1 MRRASAGIAEQHAPM
16 ERLRAAAR
24 DADAIV
30 FTGMGSS
37 YDACYSP
44 VTQLASQGV
53 RTSMVDSAEL
63 LHFRLASVG
72 AGTLLVAVSQ
82 SGESA
87 ELVNQPARSPA
98 MATAPPRRPTA
109 WTTC

>member
-1 MRRASAGIAEQHAPM
+1 MRRASAGIAEQHAAM

-87 ELVNQPARSPA
+87 ELVRLAEALDARPAEVGR
-98 MATAPPRRPTA
+98 
-109 WTTC
+109 